1 MDIARGA
8 SLSPSQGHHG
18 HLRLMD
24 IMKKAAV
31 DVDMHIALWTERPR
45 LGPATW
51 QQAELY
57 WLTPAPLVTIKPC
70 HHQALCPLLV
80 LMSENFSQV
89 KEQPDFSF
97 DPALSCLT
105 GPDSSAVCVRMCWG
119 VSPQGPGP
127 SGGLGA
133 LRGVGW
139 QVLCSH

>member
-1 MDIARGA
+1 
-8 SLSPSQGHHG
+8 
-18 HLRLMD
+18 MD

-89 KEQPDFSF
+89 KGQLDFRRKLQLCPVPRAS
-97 DPALSCLT
+97 AL
-105 GPDSSAVCVRMCWG
+105 
-119 VSPQGPGP
+119 VSH
-127 SGGLGA
+127 A
-133 LRGVGW
+133 
-139 QVLCSH
+139 